1 MTHPVEIIRAD
12 YTNPEQRSAIPYLL
26 NAYAKGLLGFRRKI
40 KGHVLDALVPGLEG
54 TQSAVVLLAR
64 TGGEYVGMAICFL
77 GFSTF
82 HAKSLINI
90 HDFMVLEGF
99 RGQGVGRALLGEIE
113 TIAREMDC
121 CKITLEVQENN
132 TSARRLYSSVG
143 FKGSFLNQEAGRQ
156 LFMTRHVYSP
166 N

>member
-1 MTHPVEIIRAD
+1 MTDSVEIVQTD
-12 YTNPEQRSAIPYLL
+12 YTDQKQRSAIPCLL
-26 NAYAKGLLGFRRKI
+26 NTYAKGLLGFRSEI
-40 KGHVLDALVPGLEG
+40 KQQVLDGLVSGLEQ
-54 TQSAVVLLAR
+54 TQNAVVLLAR
-64 TGGEYVGMAICFL
+64 TDGEYVGMAICFV

-82 HAKSLINI
+82 HAKPLINI

-99 RGQGVGRALLGEIE
+99 RGQGVGRALLKEIE
-113 TIAREMDC
+113 TIARAMDC

-132 TSARRLYSSVG
+132 TSARRLYSSAG

>member
-40 KGHVLDALVPGLEG
+40 KGHVLDALVSGLEG

-90 HDFMVLEGF
+90 HDFMVLEDF
-99 RGQGVGRALLGEIE
+99 RGQGIGKALLEEIE
-113 TIAREMDC
+113 TIARDMDC

-132 TSARRLYSSVG
+132 TMARRLYRNGG
-143 FKGSFLNQEAGRQ
+143 FKDSFLDQEAGSQ
-156 LFMTRHVYSP
+156 LFMTKECHLS
-166 N
+166 

>member
-1 MTHPVEIIRAD
+1 MTHPVEIIRAN

-26 NAYAKGLLGFRRKI
+26 NAYAKDLLGFRRKI

-64 TGGEYVGMAICFL
+64 TDGEYVGMAICFF

-90 HDFMVLEGF
+90 HDFMVLEDF
-99 RGQGVGRALLGEIE
+99 RGQGIGRALLEEIE
-113 TIAREMDC
+113 TIACDMDC

-132 TSARRLYSSVG
+132 TMARRLYRNGG
-143 FKGSFLNQEAGRQ
+143 FKDSFLDQEAGSQ
-156 LFMTRHVYSP
+156 LFMTKECHLS
-166 N
+166 

>member
-12 YTNPEQRSAIPYLL
+12 YTNPKQRSAIPYLL

-40 KGHVLDALVPGLEG
+40 KDHVLGALVPGLER
-54 TQSAVVLLAR
+54 TQNAVVLLAR
-64 TGGEYVGMAICFL
+64 TDGEYVGMAICFL

-90 HDFMVLEGF
+90 HDFMVLEDF
-99 RGQGVGRALLGEIE
+99 RGQGIGRALLGEIE
-113 TIAREMDC
+113 TIARDMDC

-132 TSARRLYSSVG
+132 IAARRLYRSGG
-143 FKGSFLNQEAGRQ
+143 FKDSFLNQEAGSQ
-156 LFMTRHVYSP
+156 LSMTKECHLP
-166 N
+166 